1 MAEKTEKTQIFRQQA
16 LDRINSPEQLH
27 DYMKVTNPGI
37 WIILAAV
44 ILLLGGMFAWASVGK
59 LETTANAMAVIENGT
74 ATVMLTEAATSKITS
89 DMSVRIESQDYQL
102 STVKYDEY
110 GRVIAY
116 APVTLADGNYDAKIV
131 IETISPLKFL
141 FK

>member
-1 MAEKTEKTQIFRQQA
+1 MAEKTQIFRQQA

-74 ATVMLTEAATSKITS
+74 ATVMLTEAASSKITS
-89 DMSVRIESQDYQL
+89 EMSVRIESQDYHI

-110 GRVIAY
+110 GRAVAY
-116 APVTLADGNYDAKIV
+116 APVALADGNYDAKIV

>member
-1 MAEKTEKTQIFRQQA
+1 MAEKAEKTQIFSQQA

-44 ILLLGGMFAWASVGK
+44 ILLLGGMFAWATVGK

-74 ATVMLTEAATSKITS
+74 ATVMLTEAATSRITS
-89 DMSVRIESQDYQL
+89 EMSVRIESQDYHI
-102 STVKYDEY
+102 STVEYDDY
-110 GRVIAY
+110 GRAVAY
-116 APVTLADGNYDAKIV
+116 APIALADGNYDAKIV
-131 IETISPLKFL
+131 VETISPLKFL

>member
-1 MAEKTEKTQIFRQQA
+1 MAEEKKSIFSQQA

-44 ILLLGGMFAWASVGK
+44 ILLLAGMFAWASVGK
-59 LETTANAMAVIENGT
+59 LETTANAMAVIEDGT
-74 ATVMLTEAATSKITS
+74 AKVMLTEISAAPLTS
-89 DMSVRIESQDYQL
+89 DMTVRIGSQDYDIA
-102 STVKYDEY
+102 TVEHDEY
-110 GRVIAY
+110 GRAVAITHI
-116 APVTLADGNYDAKIV
+116 TLPDGSYDAKII
-131 IETISPLKFL
+131 IETLSPIAFL

>member
-1 MAEKTEKTQIFRQQA
+1 MAEQKNKIFNQQA

-74 ATVMLTEAATSKITS
+74 ATVMLTEAATSQITS
-89 DMSVRIESQDYQL
+89 EMSVRIESQDFRI

-110 GRVIAY
+110 GRAVAY
-116 APVTLADGNYDAKIV
+116 APAALADGNYDAKIV

>member
-1 MAEKTEKTQIFRQQA
+1 MAEQKNKIFNQQA

-37 WIILAAV
+37 WTILAAV

-74 ATVMLTEAATSKITS
+74 ATVMITEAATSKITS
-89 DMSVRIESQDYQL
+89 EMSVRIDSQDYQI

-110 GRVIAY
+110 GRPVAY
-116 APVTLADGNYDAKIV
+116 APIALADGNYDAKIV
-131 IETISPLKFL
+131 VETISPLKFL

>member
-1 MAEKTEKTQIFRQQA
+1 MAEQKNKIFNQQA

-37 WIILAAV
+37 WTILAAV

-74 ATVMLTEAATSKITS
+74 ATVMITEAATSKITS
-89 DMSVRIESQDYQL
+89 EMSVRIDSQDYQI
-102 STVKYDEY
+102 STVKYDDY
-110 GRVIAY
+110 GRAFAF

-131 IETISPLKFL
+131 VETISPLK
-141 FK
+141 

>member
-1 MAEKTEKTQIFRQQA
+1 
-16 LDRINSPEQLH
+16 
-27 DYMKVTNPGI
+27 
-37 WIILAAV
+37 
-44 ILLLGGMFAWASVGK
+44 
-59 LETTANAMAVIENGT
+59 
-74 ATVMLTEAATSKITS
+74 MLTEAATSKITS